1 MTERDRVVG
10 LDRAVADARRYAAGN
25 RVDGL
30 SASPVMHIAFLACMD
45 SRIDIFT
52 MFGLAIGDAH
62 VVRNAGG
69 IVTDDAIRSLAI
81 SQRMLGTRT
90 IVIVQHT
97 GCGLIGVDDEKF
109 AADLEHETGA
119 RPDWRAGGFDDVEQ
133 SVRHSIRALC
143 ASPFVPHSD
152 RILGFVYDLEGAE
165 LVEVDA
171 G

>member
-1 MTERDRVVG
+1 MTE
-10 LDRAVADARRYAAGN
+10 LDKAVAKARLYAAGN
-25 RVDGL
+25 RVEGL
-30 SASPVMHIAFLACMD
+30 SASPVLHFAFLACMD

-62 VVRNAGG
+62 VLRNAGG

-90 IVIVQHT
+90 VVIVQHT
-97 GCGLIGVDDEKF
+97 GCGLIGVDDDKF
-109 AADLEHETGA
+109 AADLEDETGA
-119 RPDWRAGGFDDVEQ
+119 RPDWRAGGFDDVEE
-133 SVRHSIRALC
+133 SVRRSIRVLR
-143 ASPFVPHSD
+143 ASPFIPHSD

-165 LVEVDA
+165 LIEVDA